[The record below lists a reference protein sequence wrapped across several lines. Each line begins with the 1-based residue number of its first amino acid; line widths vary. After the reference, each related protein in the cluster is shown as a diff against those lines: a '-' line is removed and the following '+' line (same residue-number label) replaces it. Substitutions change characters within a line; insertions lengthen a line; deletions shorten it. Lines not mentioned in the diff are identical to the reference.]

1 MSLQTNKT
9 DSSPPHPVPELKLSV
24 AKRRIFST
32 LKFSL
37 ICLTE
42 RGQETPPSLQTPDQR
57 MRPVGA
63 GDLRCVLRGLGRSSE
78 VETRDLGTVREMSCY
93 KYSSVYTQSTFAN
106 KGRQT

>member
-1 MSLQTNKT
+1 MAECFHF
-9 DSSPPHPVPELKLSV
+9 DPHLFIDLS
-24 AKRRIFST
+24 
-32 LKFSL
+32 
-37 ICLTE
+37 
-42 RGQETPPSLQTPDQR
+42 GGGGGGGDETSQR